1 MSQISKPWVG
11 LQALAIVLLWR
22 AIAHC
27 VVVLERAWLAE
38 PAQLLFGFGVGAI
51 GFALVWRGL
60 RVDELPAS
68 VLGFVGGALIWMG
81 WFEHAFEYLAK
92 VMAVPPLVYEGR
104 YTLPP
109 NLVLLESTI
118 FILAALLLLFAVN
131 ADTGCRAFLWCR
143 KTLRIPV
150 GVPSR
155 GLRKSYS
162 RLVALEYVCVSWFM
176 YAAII
181 LLLDPRIA
189 GKDSLATQIVFWG
202 LMLWSVYLVSLC
214 ARRVS
219 QPGAGLRYAVGA
231 GGIIWLTVEL
241 GAQLK
246 YWVEVWIKPLQMPV
260 PNTIFLLLFL
270 ILISWLSLQADRGQR
285 FGSTEG
291 EVRG

>member
-1 MSQISKPWVG
+1 MIQIGKPWVG

-22 AIAHC
+22 AIAHV

-38 PAQLLFGFGVGAI
+38 PVQLTFGFCMGVI
-51 GFALVWRGL
+51 GFVLVWRGL
-60 RVDELPAS
+60 RVDELSAS
-68 VLGFVGGALIWMG
+68 VLGFLGGALIWMG
-81 WFEHAFEYLAK
+81 WFEHAFEFLAK
-92 VMAVPPLVYEGR
+92 AMSVPPLVYEGR

-118 FILAALLLLFAVN
+118 FILAALLILFAVS

-150 GVPSR
+150 GAPSR

-176 YAAII
+176 YAVII

-189 GKDSLATQIVFWG
+189 GKDSVVTQLVFWG
-202 LMLWSVYLVSLC
+202 LMVWSVYLVTLC
-214 ARRVS
+214 ARRVT
-219 QPGAGLRYAVGA
+219 QPGTGLRYAVGA

-246 YWVEVWIKPLQMPV
+246 YWVEIWVKPFQMPV

-270 ILISWLSLQADRGQR
+270 VLMVWLTQHADRGQ
-285 FGSTEG
+285 GSGASDREA
-291 EVRG
+291 RG